1 MPRTRTTLLT
11 PGAPAGLLTR
21 LRSLTPNSPRQW
33 GEMPIGGML
42 CHLGDAF
49 DLVLRDALPTA
60 PAPWAG
66 RAIIRPVALHLPLR
80 WIRNAPTVPEVQQGI
95 GGTPPSNFLTD
106 RERVLRAIPLLLERP
121 ALAGRPH
128 PIMGPLTHWEWMRW
142 AWLHTD
148 HHLRQFSA

>member
-1 MPRTRTTLLT
+1 MPLITLETTGTSDSLCE
-11 PGAPAGLLTR
+11 R
-21 LRSLTPNSPRQW
+21 LASLTPTSVRLW
-33 GEMPIGGML
+33 GRMPVGGML

-49 DLVLRDALPTA
+49 DLVLRNALPAA

-80 WIRNAPTVPEVQQGI
+80 WMRNAPTVPEVQQGI
-95 GGTPPSNFLTD
+95 GGTPPSDFAAD
-106 RERVLRAIPLLLERP
+106 RDRVLTAIPLFLQKSN
-121 ALAGRPH
+121 LAGRPH
-128 PIMGPLTHWEWMRW
+128 PIMGPLTQWEWMRW